1 MPTSTYVALATTT
14 LGASASSVTFSSI
27 ATSGYRDLV
36 LVYNGTTSAN
46 IGVDVEFNSDT
57 NSANYSRVFMYAPP
71 VDSGTGGPQE
81 IFYSSTART
90 VVTCQI
96 QDYSATDKHKTV
108 LSRWGAVDV
117 IVGASAL
124 RWANTNAITSLKL
137 TPKSGNT
144 FSSGSTFSLY
154 GIEA

>member
-1 MPTSTYVALATTT
+1 MPTPTYIALATTT
-14 LGASASSVTFSSI
+14 LASAASSVTFSSI
-27 ATSGYRDLV
+27 SGSYRDLV

-46 IGVDVEFNSDT
+46 IGVDVEFNSDS

-71 VDSGTGGPQE
+71 VSSTTGGPQE

-90 VVTCQI
+90 LVTCQL
-96 QDYSATDKHKTV
+96 QDSSATDKHKTV
-108 LSRWGAVDV
+108 LSRMGAVDV
-117 IVGASAL
+117 LVGASAL
-124 RWANTNAITSLKL
+124 RWANTNAITSMKL

-144 FSSGSTFSLY
+144 FTSGTFSLY

>member
-14 LGASASSVTFSSI
+14 LGATASSITFSSI
-27 ATSGYRDLV
+27 PATFRDLV

-57 NSANYSRVFMYAPP
+57 NSANYSRLFMYAPP

-124 RWANTNAITSLKL
+124 RWADTTAINSFEI

>member
-1 MPTSTYVALATTT
+1 MPTPTYVALATTT
-14 LGASASSVTFSSI
+14 LNATAASLTFSSI
-27 ATSGYRDLV
+27 PTSGYRDLI

-46 IGVDVEFNSDT
+46 IGVDVEFNGDT
-57 NSANYSRVFMYAPP
+57 TSANYSRVFMYAPP
-71 VDSGTGGPQE
+71 VSSTTGGPQE

-96 QDYSATDKHKTV
+96 QDSSATDKHKTL
-108 LSRWGAVDV
+108 LSRMGAVDV

-144 FSSGSTFSLY
+144 FSSASTFSLF